1 MKKLTWKMENVTVRK
16 GAISRQFSAFSFQPE
31 RLVDSEKK
39 LLTKP

>member
-1 MKKLTWKMENVTVRK
+1 MESVSVRK
-16 GAISRQFSAFSFQPE
+16 RAVSRQFSAFSFQPE